1 MDGRAIVS
9 ITVLQKSV
17 VQACADLLHL
27 PNRPKLG
34 GANSSNPTRNM
45 SYFPEIPV
53 IAYEGTSSD
62 NPLAF
67 RHYNAS
73 EKVGNKPWPSICALQ
88 PPTGT

>member
-1 MDGRAIVS
+1 
-9 ITVLQKSV
+9 
-17 VQACADLLHL
+17 
-27 PNRPKLG
+27 
-34 GANSSNPTRNM
+34 M